1 MVPFVYWFYIGLGEI
16 KYLFN
21 VVKVY
26 MPLFN
31 HVLYFQ
37 WLLVSKIK
45 TYIKANF
52 APFVVQMAI
61 SVLNLALSCNA
72 AFVTPISGPWVDV
85 KHRLDSCKKLF
96 WGDTEFLEQ

>member
-1 MVPFVYWFYIGLGEI
+1 
-16 KYLFN
+16 
-21 VVKVY
+21 

-31 HVLYFQ
+31 HALYFQ

-61 SVLNLALSCNA
+61 SVLNLALRCNA

-85 KHRLDSCKKLF
+85 KHRLDSYKKLF